1 MTAYGPDPS
10 AVYPNPLLKS
20 ICYIK
25 NVITRPNIIV
35 GDYTY
40 YSDERDAAAFET
52 HVTHHYEFL
61 GDRLRIRPLL
71 RHRAGHRVHYE
82 RRQSSDAQRYDLS
95 LQPVQPWI
103 GSAARP
109 RLTSFRSRAIRSWG
123 MTSGSVRT

>member
-61 GDRLRIRPLL
+61 GDRLRIGRFCAIGQGIEFIMNGAN
-71 RHRAGHRVHYE
+71 HRMHSA
-82 RRQSSDAQRYDLS
+82 YDLS
-95 LQPVQPWI
+95 LQPVQPWM
-103 GSAARP
+103 GALHAH
-109 RLTSFRSRAIRSWG
+109 A
-123 MTSGSVRT
+123 

>member
-61 GDRLRIRPLL
+61 GDRLRIGRFCAIGQGIEFIMNGAN
-71 RHRAGHRVHYE
+71 HRMHSATTYPFNLFSHG
-82 RRQSSDAQRYDLS
+82 
-95 LQPVQPWI
+95 W
-103 GSAARP
+103 SAARP